1 MPPVPRGYPRISP
14 VPHFKDLRYPVTE
27 TLTGIFGGYES
38 EKSTRLFQRDESQ
51 DRVPGRRVEV
61 VSEQLCGN
69 TRSPQMLC
77 PSPSLISRYAD
88 DILGY
93 LAPSLEAY
101 KGCTII
107 DVHPGACLWSS
118 KLHDFLKPKRHILME
133 PEMRYH
139 APFVKPLLE
148 QPGST
153 YRHTR
158 LIGAHAHEYWDNYRR
173 LLDDENLIGD
183 RPALEHDD
191 PKLRKIDTS
200 LLVTGNLW
208 RKYPTRYT
216 AKDVDSSPLLLQHM
230 TYAALTNSIFQ
241 RSGLVRMLWWAP
253 DWTKH
258 HLFPASVRGKRSLDL
273 GLQMGAS
280 ITEVAGVV
288 RQETNAREARSESP
302 RPPNFDASV
311 LDRVERR
318 MAQTGMKV
326 PAGREL
332 QPIITSTPNEKDI
345 FMRDGLLKTTCT
357 SIDELY
363 PAMKLHEEWLKWVD
377 GEFIARGSLRAPGGR
392 GKFQLTTS
400 QIEEIFSKTIRYPQC
415 IEAIKSRPKEL
426 NFHRTSGAFVR
437 SVMSMDVLA
446 RLINLEANYAA
457 IRDTNPDPDALA
469 QLHKDLLDLSNK
481 TYKLYDRHTSMHK
494 NKAITCLIDDIFSC
508 EAQPETLLRDRRAYE
523 PLQAHTHEFWPRFK
537 VTLLDVMPNEA
548 DLSTP
553 GVVDRAEGAK
563 VCQELLKHLYQAPA
577 LSVPNSLNKLA
588 PNAAQDLI
596 PQVPALSDARK
607 GGRLDVNQLRVR
619 RLTREMMDGL
629 VRAFCEWP
637 FRPSSMEMTLAQSE
651 EIGGLANV
659 DDDEHIS

>member
-1 MPPVPRGYPRISP
+1 MWYFTSPPDAMSFTIANP
-14 VPHFKDLRYPVTE
+14 
-27 TLTGIFGGYES
+27 
-38 EKSTRLFQRDESQ
+38 
-51 DRVPGRRVEV
+51 
-61 VSEQLCGN
+61 
-69 TRSPQMLC
+69 
-77 PSPSLISRYAD
+77 YAD

-133 PEMRYH
+133 PEMRYYT
-139 APFVKPLLE
+139 PFVKPLLD
-148 QPGST
+148 QPDSKF
-153 YRHTR
+153 RHTR

-183 RPALEHDD
+183 RPALDQDD

-208 RKYPTRYT
+208 RKYTTRYT

-258 HLFPASVRGKRSLDL
+258 HLFPSSVRGKRSLDL

-280 ITEVAGVV
+280 ITEVAGVM

-318 MAQTGMKV
+318 MAQLGMKV
-326 PAGREL
+326 PAGRGF
-332 QPIITSTPNEKDI
+332 QPFVTSIPKAKDQY
-345 FMRDGLLKTTCT
+345 MRDGLLTTTCT

-363 PAMKLHEEWLKWVD
+363 AAMKMHDEWLKWVD
-377 GEFIARGSLRAPGGR
+377 GQFIAQGSLKGPGR
-392 GKFQLTTS
+392 GPSAKTNPGLTPSQLKK
-400 QIEEIFSKTIRYPQC
+400 IFSTTIRYPQC
-415 IEAIKSRPKEL
+415 IESIKSRPKEL
-426 NFHRTSGAFVR
+426 NFHGTPRAFIR

-457 IRDTNPDPDALA
+457 VRDTNPDPDALA
-469 QLHKDLLDLSNK
+469 QLHTDLLDLSKK
-481 TYKLYDRHTSMHK
+481 TYKLYDKHTSMHK
-494 NKAITCLIDDIFSC
+494 NKAISCLLDDILSC
-508 EAQPETLLRDRRAYE
+508 EAQPETLIRDRRAYE
-523 PLQAHTHEFWPRFK
+523 PLQAHTHEFWPRYE
-537 VTLLDVMPNEA
+537 VTLLDVVPHEA
-548 DLSTP
+548 DLSAP
-553 GVVDRAEGAK
+553 GIVDRAEGAK
-563 VCQELLKHLYQAPA
+563 ICQELLKHLYQSPA
-577 LSVPNSLNKLA
+577 MSVPKSLNKLA

-607 GGRLDVNQLRVR
+607 GGRLDVNHLTVR
-619 RLTREMMDGL
+619 MLTQEMMDGL

-637 FRPSSMEMTLAQSE
+637 FRPSSLEMTLAQSE
-651 EIGGLANV
+651 EIGGLADV
-659 DDDEHIS
+659 DDDEHMS